1 MKMSDRDKQHKYNQ
15 QSNISNSLYTRVNIG
30 QDADKNSLDS
40 AEPIHTGGSMN
51 NVDERVVD
59 NSSLTHML
67 LFYIIGFLMSAIIG
81 FVFFKLF
88 QDYFYGEGLNQ
99 AFPSLLLFAGSISIG
114 FFISTVI
121 LKKLKL

>member
-1 MKMSDRDKQHKYNQ
+1 MSDRDKQHKYNQ

-51 NVDERVVD
+51 NDDERVVD

-67 LFYIIGFLMSAIIG
+67 LFYIIGFLMSGIIG

-114 FFISTVI
+114 FFISSII